1 MPQESRE
8 KLLFRPEKNIPAK
21 PEISS
26 IERTKTESPEKKIP
40 VGFEVSPKEPVA
52 SVSDAVYLPNEEYRK
67 IEGILS
73 RGLADL
79 YHRLPPEDKLKF
91 KQKGEETASL
101 IWKAVSRPKVRIRK
115 IIDLI
120 KKWLQ
125 TIPGVNRF
133 FLEQMAKIKAD
144 QIVEQIPPGKKIA

>member
-1 MPQESRE
+1 MSQEYKERV
-8 KLLFRPEKNIPAK
+8 LIQPESNIPVK

-26 IERTKTESPEKKIP
+26 IERTQAESPENKP
-40 VGFEVSPKEPVA
+40 SVGFESVPQEPAVPIQ
-52 SVSDAVYLPNEEYRK
+52 SVVYSPNEEYQK

-73 RGLADL
+73 EGLAEM
-79 YHRLPPEDKLKF
+79 YHRLPPEDKVKF

-101 IWKAVSRPKVRIRK
+101 VWQAISQPKVKIRK
-115 IIDLI
+115 IMDLI

-144 QIVEQIPPGKKIA
+144 RIMDQIPPGRKIV